1 MDFSFF
7 SFHFSLSIEVEVTP
21 QYFYPKLKNMTQH
34 PNFGLSHQEC
44 ERLRNGDQRLQTKIF
59 DKYAF
64 SFVRLTKD
72 KWGVSVEDAED
83 IVSSAFAKLFCK
95 MQSIDFQAENLS
107 GYVFKIIE
115 RQSWEYVEKQKK
127 NIIESKDILP
137 DMIEK
142 ETDNGFL
149 EQLNRAFNR
158 LGDKC
163 QKLLAGFYWDEKDH
177 KDIALEL
184 GITEEASRQR
194 KRECLKKLRTIMRN
208 ENGGNEAVNSLS
220 V

>member
-1 MDFSFF
+1 
-7 SFHFSLSIEVEVTP
+7 
-21 QYFYPKLKNMTQH
+21 MTHH
-34 PNFGLSHQEC
+34 PNFCLSHQEC

-95 MQSIDFQAENLS
+95 MQSIDFQVENLS

-194 KRECLKKLRTIMRN
+194 KRECMKKLRTIMRN

>member
-1 MDFSFF
+1 MNQHSFRFF
-7 SFHFSLSIEVEVTP
+7 SFHFSLSIPP
-21 QYFYPKLKNMTQH
+21 QYFYPKLENMTHH

-95 MQSIDFQAENLS
+95 MQSVDFQVENLS

-194 KRECLKKLRTIMRN
+194 KRECMKKLRTIMRN